1 MFLIKYL
8 LVSVIIFLISFFGL
22 IYNKKS
28 ILIILISIELILL
41 SVNILFIVFS
51 IYLDDIIGQIFTIF
65 ILTIA
70 AAETSIG
77 LSLLLVS
84 YRVRGNILIDNFNL
98 LYFLALDFNHF
109 IHFTLDYF
117 RIMCFKFFFSHSP
130 TKITKH

>member
-1 MFLIKYL
+1 MFLVKYI

-28 ILIILISIELILL
+28 VLIILISIELILL

-51 IYLDDIIGQIFTIF
+51 IYLDDIIGQIFTLF

-98 LYFLALDFNHF
+98 LYF
-109 IHFTLDYF
+109 
-117 RIMCFKFFFSHSP
+117 
-130 TKITKH
+130 

>member
-1 MFLIKYL
+1 MFLIKYI
-8 LVSVIIFLISFFGL
+8 LVSVIIFMISFFGL
-22 IYNKKS
+22 SYNKKS

-51 IYLDDIIGQIFTIF
+51 IYLDDIVGQIFTIF

-84 YRVRGNILIDNFNL
+84 YKVRGNILIDNFNL
-98 LYFLALDFNHF
+98 LYF
-109 IHFTLDYF
+109 
-117 RIMCFKFFFSHSP
+117 
-130 TKITKH
+130 

>member
-1 MFLIKYL
+1 MFLVKYI
-8 LVSVIIFLISFFGL
+8 LVSVIIFLISFFVL
-22 IYNKKS
+22 INNKKS

-51 IYLDDIIGQIFTIF
+51 IYLDDIIGQIFTLF

-98 LYFLALDFNHF
+98 LYF
-109 IHFTLDYF
+109 
-117 RIMCFKFFFSHSP
+117 
-130 TKITKH
+130 

>member
-1 MFLIKYL
+1 MFLIKYI
-8 LVSVIIFLISFFGL
+8 LVFVIIFMISFFGL

-51 IYLDDIIGQIFTIF
+51 IYLDDIVGQIFTIF
-65 ILTIA
+65 VLTIA

-98 LYFLALDFNHF
+98 LYF
-109 IHFTLDYF
+109 
-117 RIMCFKFFFSHSP
+117 
-130 TKITKH
+130 

>member
-1 MFLIKYL
+1 MFLIKYI
-8 LVSVIIFLISFFGL
+8 LVSVIIFMISFFGL

-41 SVNILFIVFS
+41 SVYILFIVFS
-51 IYLDDIIGQIFTIF
+51 IYLDDIVGQIFTIF

-84 YRVRGNILIDNFNL
+84 YKVRGNILIDNFNL
-98 LYFLALDFNHF
+98 LYF
-109 IHFTLDYF
+109 
-117 RIMCFKFFFSHSP
+117 
-130 TKITKH
+130 

>member
-1 MFLIKYL
+1 MFLIKYI
-8 LVSVIIFLISFFGL
+8 LVSVIIFMISFFGL

-51 IYLDDIIGQIFTIF
+51 IYLDDIVGQIFTIF
-65 ILTIA
+65 VLTIA

-84 YRVRGNILIDNFNL
+84 DRVRGNILIDNFNL
-98 LYFLALDFNHF
+98 LYF
-109 IHFTLDYF
+109 
-117 RIMCFKFFFSHSP
+117 
-130 TKITKH
+130 

>member
-1 MFLIKYL
+1 MFLIKYI
-8 LVSVIIFLISFFGL
+8 LVSVIIFMISFFGL

-51 IYLDDIIGQIFTIF
+51 IYLDDIVGQIFTIF

-77 LSLLLVS
+77 LSLLLVF
-84 YRVRGNILIDNFNL
+84 YKVRGNILIDNFNL
-98 LYFLALDFNHF
+98 LYF
-109 IHFTLDYF
+109 
-117 RIMCFKFFFSHSP
+117 
-130 TKITKH
+130 

>member
-1 MFLIKYL
+1 MFLIKYI
-8 LVSVIIFLISFFGL
+8 LVSVIIFMISFFGL

-51 IYLDDIIGQIFTIF
+51 IYLDDIVGQIFTIF

-77 LSLLLVS
+77 LALLLVS
-84 YRVRGNILIDNFNL
+84 YKVRGNILIDTFNL
-98 LYFLALDFNHF
+98 LYF
-109 IHFTLDYF
+109 
-117 RIMCFKFFFSHSP
+117 
-130 TKITKH
+130 

>member
-1 MFLIKYL
+1 MFLIKYIF
-8 LVSVIIFLISFFGL
+8 VSVIIFLISFFGL

-28 ILIILISIELILL
+28 ILIILIAIELVLL

-51 IYLDDIIGQIFTIF
+51 IYLDDIIGQIFTLF

-70 AAETSIG
+70 AVETSIG

-98 LYFLALDFNHF
+98 LYFLDKF
-109 IHFTLDYF
+109 IYLK
-117 RIMCFKFFFSHSP
+117 CFDNSNG
-130 TKITKH
+130 

>member
-8 LVSVIIFLISFFGL
+8 LVSVIIFLVSFFGL

-51 IYLDDIIGQIFTIF
+51 VYLDDIVGQIFTIF
-65 ILTIA
+65 VLTIA

-98 LYFLALDFNHF
+98 LYF
-109 IHFTLDYF
+109 
-117 RIMCFKFFFSHSP
+117 
-130 TKITKH
+130 

>member
-1 MFLIKYL
+1 MFLIKYI
-8 LVSVIIFLISFFGL
+8 LVSVIIFMISFFGF

-51 IYLDDIIGQIFTIF
+51 IYLDDIVGQIFTIF

-84 YRVRGNILIDNFNL
+84 YKVRGNILIDNFNL
-98 LYFLALDFNHF
+98 LYF
-109 IHFTLDYF
+109 
-117 RIMCFKFFFSHSP
+117 
-130 TKITKH
+130 

>member
-1 MFLIKYL
+1 MFLVKYI

-51 IYLDDIIGQIFTIF
+51 IYLDDIIGQIFTLF
-65 ILTIA
+65 FLTIA

-98 LYFLALDFNHF
+98 LYF
-109 IHFTLDYF
+109 
-117 RIMCFKFFFSHSP
+117 
-130 TKITKH
+130 

>member
-1 MFLIKYL
+1 MFLIKYI
-8 LVSVIIFLISFFGL
+8 LVSVIIFMISFFGL

-51 IYLDDIIGQIFTIF
+51 IYLDDIVGQIFTIF
-65 ILTIA
+65 VLIIA

-98 LYFLALDFNHF
+98 LYF
-109 IHFTLDYF
+109 
-117 RIMCFKFFFSHSP
+117 
-130 TKITKH
+130 

>member
-1 MFLIKYL
+1 MFLIKYI
-8 LVSVIIFLISFFGL
+8 LVSVIIFMISFFGL

-51 IYLDDIIGQIFTIF
+51 IYLDDIVGQIFTIF
-65 ILTIA
+65 ILIIA

-84 YRVRGNILIDNFNL
+84 YKVRGNILIDNFNL
-98 LYFLALDFNHF
+98 LYF
-109 IHFTLDYF
+109 
-117 RIMCFKFFFSHSP
+117 
-130 TKITKH
+130 

>member
-1 MFLIKYL
+1 MFLVKYI

-51 IYLDDIIGQIFTIF
+51 IYLDDIIGQIFTLF

-98 LYFLALDFNHF
+98 LYFYNE
-109 IHFTLDYF
+109 I
-117 RIMCFKFFFSHSP
+117 
-130 TKITKH
+130 

>member
-1 MFLIKYL
+1 MFLIKYIF
-8 LVSVIIFLISFFGL
+8 VSVIIFLISFFGL

-28 ILIILISIELILL
+28 ILIAIELVLL

-51 IYLDDIIGQIFTIF
+51 IYLDDIIGQIFTLF

-70 AAETSIG
+70 AVETSIG

-98 LYFLALDFNHF
+98 LYF
-109 IHFTLDYF
+109 
-117 RIMCFKFFFSHSP
+117 
-130 TKITKH
+130 

>member
-1 MFLIKYL
+1 MFLVKYI

-51 IYLDDIIGQIFTIF
+51 IYLDDIIGQIFTLF
-65 ILTIA
+65 ILTIS

-98 LYFLALDFNHF
+98 LYF
-109 IHFTLDYF
+109 
-117 RIMCFKFFFSHSP
+117 
-130 TKITKH
+130 

>member
-1 MFLIKYL
+1 MFLVKYI
-8 LVSVIIFLISFFGL
+8 LVSVITFLLSFFGL

-28 ILIILISIELILL
+28 ILIILISIDLILL

-51 IYLDDIIGQIFTIF
+51 IYLDDIIGQIFTLF

-98 LYFLALDFNHF
+98 LYF
-109 IHFTLDYF
+109 
-117 RIMCFKFFFSHSP
+117 
-130 TKITKH
+130 

>member
-1 MFLIKYL
+1 MYIKFVYI

-51 IYLDDIIGQIFTIF
+51 IYLDDIIGQIFTLF

-98 LYFLALDFNHF
+98 LYF
-109 IHFTLDYF
+109 
-117 RIMCFKFFFSHSP
+117 
-130 TKITKH
+130 

>member
-1 MFLIKYL
+1 MFLIKYI
-8 LVSVIIFLISFFGL
+8 LVSVIIFMISFFGL

-51 IYLDDIIGQIFTIF
+51 IYLDDIVGQIFTIF
-65 ILTIA
+65 ILTIV

-84 YRVRGNILIDNFNL
+84 YKVRGNILIDNFNL
-98 LYFLALDFNHF
+98 LYF
-109 IHFTLDYF
+109 
-117 RIMCFKFFFSHSP
+117 
-130 TKITKH
+130 

>member
-1 MFLIKYL
+1 MFLVKYIL
-8 LVSVIIFLISFFGL
+8 FSVIIFLISFFCL

-51 IYLDDIIGQIFTIF
+51 IYLDDIIGQIFTLF

-98 LYFLALDFNHF
+98 LYF
-109 IHFTLDYF
+109 
-117 RIMCFKFFFSHSP
+117 
-130 TKITKH
+130 

>member
-1 MFLIKYL
+1 MFLVKYI
-8 LVSVIIFLISFFGL
+8 LVSVIILLISFFGL

-51 IYLDDIIGQIFTIF
+51 IYLDDIIGQIFTLF

-98 LYFLALDFNHF
+98 LYF
-109 IHFTLDYF
+109 
-117 RIMCFKFFFSHSP
+117 
-130 TKITKH
+130 

>member
-8 LVSVIIFLISFFGL
+8 FVSVIIFF
-22 IYNKKS
+22 
-28 ILIILISIELILL
+28 ELILL

-51 IYLDDIIGQIFTIF
+51 IYLDDIVGQIFTLF

-70 AAETSIG
+70 AVETSIG

-98 LYFLALDFNHF
+98 LYF
-109 IHFTLDYF
+109 
-117 RIMCFKFFFSHSP
+117 
-130 TKITKH
+130 

>member
-1 MFLIKYL
+1 MFLVKYI

-51 IYLDDIIGQIFTIF
+51 IYLDDIIGQIFTLF
-65 ILTIA
+65 ILTFA

-98 LYFLALDFNHF
+98 LYF
-109 IHFTLDYF
+109 
-117 RIMCFKFFFSHSP
+117 
-130 TKITKH
+130 

>member
-1 MFLIKYL
+1 MFLIKYI
-8 LVSVIIFLISFFGL
+8 LVSVIIFMISFFGL

-28 ILIILISIELILL
+28 ILIILISLELILL

-51 IYLDDIIGQIFTIF
+51 IYLDDIVGQIFTIF
-65 ILTIA
+65 VLTIA

-98 LYFLALDFNHF
+98 LYF
-109 IHFTLDYF
+109 
-117 RIMCFKFFFSHSP
+117 
-130 TKITKH
+130 

>member
-1 MFLIKYL
+1 MFLIKYI
-8 LVSVIIFLISFFGL
+8 LVSVIIFMISFFGL

-51 IYLDDIIGQIFTIF
+51 IYLDDIVGKIFTIF

-84 YRVRGNILIDNFNL
+84 YKVRGNILIDNFNL
-98 LYFLALDFNHF
+98 LYF
-109 IHFTLDYF
+109 
-117 RIMCFKFFFSHSP
+117 
-130 TKITKH
+130 

>member
-1 MFLIKYL
+1 MFLIKYIA
-8 LVSVIIFLISFFGL
+8 VSVIIFMISFFGL

-51 IYLDDIIGQIFTIF
+51 IYLDDIVGQIFTIF
-65 ILTIA
+65 VLTIA

-98 LYFLALDFNHF
+98 LYF
-109 IHFTLDYF
+109 
-117 RIMCFKFFFSHSP
+117 
-130 TKITKH
+130 

>member
-1 MFLIKYL
+1 MFLVKYI

-51 IYLDDIIGQIFTIF
+51 IYLDDIIGQIFTLF

-84 YRVRGNILIDNFNL
+84 YRVRGNILIDNINL
-98 LYFLALDFNHF
+98 LYF
-109 IHFTLDYF
+109 
-117 RIMCFKFFFSHSP
+117 
-130 TKITKH
+130 

>member
-1 MFLIKYL
+1 MFLIKYI
-8 LVSVIIFLISFFGL
+8 LVSVIIFMISFFGL

-51 IYLDDIIGQIFTIF
+51 IYLDGIVGQIFTIF
-65 ILTIA
+65 VLTIA

-98 LYFLALDFNHF
+98 LYF
-109 IHFTLDYF
+109 
-117 RIMCFKFFFSHSP
+117 
-130 TKITKH
+130 

>member
-1 MFLIKYL
+1 MFLIKYI
-8 LVSVIIFLISFFGL
+8 LVSVIIFMISFFGL

-51 IYLDDIIGQIFTIF
+51 IYLDDIVGQIFTIF

-84 YRVRGNILIDNFNL
+84 YKVRGNSLIDNFNL
-98 LYFLALDFNHF
+98 LYF
-109 IHFTLDYF
+109 
-117 RIMCFKFFFSHSP
+117 
-130 TKITKH
+130 

>member
-8 LVSVIIFLISFFGL
+8 FVSVIIFLISFFCL

-28 ILIILISIELILL
+28 ILIILLSIELILL

-51 IYLDDIIGQIFTIF
+51 IYLDDIVGQIFTLF

-70 AAETSIG
+70 AVETSIG

-98 LYFLALDFNHF
+98 LYF
-109 IHFTLDYF
+109 
-117 RIMCFKFFFSHSP
+117 
-130 TKITKH
+130 

>member
-1 MFLIKYL
+1 MFLIKYI
-8 LVSVIIFLISFFGL
+8 LVSVVIFMISFFGL

-51 IYLDDIIGQIFTIF
+51 IYLDDIVGQIFTIF
-65 ILTIA
+65 VLTIA

-98 LYFLALDFNHF
+98 LYF
-109 IHFTLDYF
+109 
-117 RIMCFKFFFSHSP
+117 
-130 TKITKH
+130 

>member
-8 LVSVIIFLISFFGL
+8 FVSVIIFLISFFGL

-28 ILIILISIELILL
+28 ILIILISIEL
-41 SVNILFIVFS
+41 
-51 IYLDDIIGQIFTIF
+51 DDIVGQIFTLF

-70 AAETSIG
+70 AVETSIG

-98 LYFLALDFNHF
+98 LYF
-109 IHFTLDYF
+109 
-117 RIMCFKFFFSHSP
+117 
-130 TKITKH
+130 

>member
-1 MFLIKYL
+1 MFLIKYI
-8 LVSVIIFLISFFGL
+8 LVSVIIFMISVFGL

-51 IYLDDIIGQIFTIF
+51 IYLDDIVGQIFTIF

-84 YRVRGNILIDNFNL
+84 YKVRGNILIDNFNL
-98 LYFLALDFNHF
+98 LYF
-109 IHFTLDYF
+109 
-117 RIMCFKFFFSHSP
+117 
-130 TKITKH
+130 

>member
-1 MFLIKYL
+1 MFLIKYI
-8 LVSVIIFLISFFGL
+8 LVSVIIFMISFFGL

-28 ILIILISIELILL
+28 ILIFLISIELILL

-51 IYLDDIIGQIFTIF
+51 IYLDDIVGQIFTIF

-84 YRVRGNILIDNFNL
+84 YKVRGNILIDNFNI
-98 LYFLALDFNHF
+98 LYF
-109 IHFTLDYF
+109 
-117 RIMCFKFFFSHSP
+117 
-130 TKITKH
+130 